1 MSKSFTGFRK
11 GLHTKNQHILHP
23 PLPFFYCKAAHCE
36 NIHILWVMN
45 RTD

>member
-23 PLPFFYCKAAHCE
+23 PPFYYCKAAHCE
-36 NIHILWVMN
+36 NIHILWMMN